1 MVMMMMVCVVMLIYQ
16 YYDQKSVCT
25 CIKPCRLCTIIY
37 SYGLYMKSRGTLDL
51 DEPERPVID
60 SVKDALEVLEDACIA
75 QGVGIRM
82 DMVSA
87 ALRAI
92 HIDTLSGDEGVGP
105 ARYIPSTPI
114 EELDGR
120 WRLRITSYQEAVEF
134 VTKAEIWYVCMLC
147 IL

>member
-1 MVMMMMVCVVMLIYQ
+1 MLTCLSVVL
-16 YYDQKSVCT
+16 S
-25 CIKPCRLCTIIY
+25 LCSINLPNTR
-37 SYGLYMKSRGTLDL
+37 SYGLYMKSRGGLDL

-60 SVKDALEVLEDACIA
+60 SVRDALEVLEDACIA

-92 HIDTLSGDEGVGP
+92 HIDALSADEAIAGRFNH
-105 ARYIPSTPI
+105 ALPI

-120 WRLRITSYQEAVEF
+120 WRMRITSYQESVEF
-134 VTKAEIWYVCMLC
+134 MTKTEIW
-147 IL
+147 